1 MSRVSGKPVTYQ
13 PISLDKFTDR
23 LHRRGYHDHLIQHL
37 QAVAIDYRNEIFTAT
52 HDIVTTVDGAEPQQS
67 NSSSCKTSDLS
78 TSTRGE
84 PSRPGADAAS

>member
-37 QAVAIDYRNEIFTAT
+37 QAVAIDYRNGIFTAS
-52 HDIVTTVDGAEPQQS
+52 HDIVTTVDGAEPQTVKQFVMHNKRS
-67 NSSSCKTSDLS
+67 FDKYP
-78 TSTRGE
+78 R
-84 PSRPGADAAS
+84 